1 MFFKNNFET
10 ITIILKW
17 CKVTHCNLSHFKV
30 LIVECMPHFKSV
42 LKTLLNLRDNFLI
55 TRADRKQ
62 IVCKLSKT
70 IIIVQNVMY

>member
-1 MFFKNNFET
+1 MFFKKNFET

-42 LKTLLNLRDNFLI
+42 LKNVVKSERQFSNN
-55 TRADRKQ
+55 TRR
-62 IVCKLSKT
+62 
-70 IIIVQNVMY
+70 